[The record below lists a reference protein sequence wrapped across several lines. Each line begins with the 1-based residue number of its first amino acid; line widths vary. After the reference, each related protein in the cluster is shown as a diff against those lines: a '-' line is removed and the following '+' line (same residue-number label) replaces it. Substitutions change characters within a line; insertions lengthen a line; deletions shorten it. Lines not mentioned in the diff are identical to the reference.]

1 MKNVSPFQIS
11 VISQV
16 SFRLALIPL
25 TLFLEIP
32 KILENIMDLLISTTG
47 SDTKFEMFYVL
58 F

>member
-1 MKNVSPFQIS
+1 MS

-25 TLFLEIP
+25 KLFLEIP
-32 KILENIMDLLISTTG
+32 KILENIMDLLIGTTG
-47 SDTKFEMFYVL
+47 SDTKFEIFYVL